1 MLERVRRFF
10 ARATGLDEVEQLSER
25 ELADLG
31 LSRDQARNL
40 SRLPDDVPG
49 RIAAMARIFGLTEAD
64 LIRDRS
70 EWEEL
75 LLTCNACRAQGA
87 CRRLLDRA
95 ETADPTEAGFCPN
108 AGRFAFA
115 SP

>member
-10 ARATGLDEVEQLSER
+10 AMATDVDEVELLSDR

-40 SRLPDDVPG
+40 ARLPDDVPG
-49 RIAAMARIFGLTEAD
+49 RIAAMGRIFGLTEAD
-64 LIRDRS
+64 LVRDRG

-75 LLTCNACRAQGA
+75 LLTCNACREQGA
-87 CRRLLDRA
+87 CRRLLARA
-95 ETADPTEAGFCPN
+95 DTADPTEASFCPN

-115 SP
+115 SA